1 MQTFRLYRDSFLRKL
16 EKTSWYALGGQLGGQ
31 KHEQKDKKQNKNQK
45 RIEKGTKTIKR
56 KKTVTLT
63 PDQLDQTFIL
73 IK

>member
-1 MQTFRLYRDSFLRKL
+1 MSK
-16 EKTSWYALGGQLGGQ
+16 KTKS
-31 KHEQKDKKQNKNQK
+31 KTKNQK

-73 IK
+73 TK